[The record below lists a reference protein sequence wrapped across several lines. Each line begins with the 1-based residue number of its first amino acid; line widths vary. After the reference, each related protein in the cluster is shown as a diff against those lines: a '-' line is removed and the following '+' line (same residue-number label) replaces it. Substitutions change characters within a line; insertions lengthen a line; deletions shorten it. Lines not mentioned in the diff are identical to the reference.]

1 MNVKSNKIFSIKL
14 GLLTLYC
21 AINGMISLQA
31 QYTYDLVP
39 YLDGRLYGYANLEG
53 KVVFKPDFEEVKPF
67 DSLGFAEV
75 VHYGLKGKINRKGE
89 WGIPPMA
96 NNYTLKQV
104 KNYNGKETVDV
115 AGLYWVTVYN
125 NDRMTL
131 FNSKKQGSNIDIF
144 YKHHRGLGYVYKDL
158 SRYFTYETFEYGLK
172 KVVFKDS
179 STNLLKLDGTF
190 YYSKNQYNVDVLN
203 EKLVVKA
210 LNPLS
215 FQLYDYKDNLVNMD
229 TFFKISV
236 VTDGKYL
243 IASKSQF
250 ENSDIVVILNNEGK
264 KIMNKTFNKVRYL
277 FDDLFFVSDFD
288 GNRVIN
294 SKDEVIRNQCGFE
307 VQTACGKYLATS
319 DMDTLFLFD
328 KKGNILL
335 TRKGANLG
343 FGFNKNY
350 FILTE
355 KSNSFLYND
364 DVKKIYEKQGG
375 NIYVQPGLESS
386 DVLLL
391 SEEGSQFKTLIKTN
405 GKVLLEIKGE
415 IISMPFY
422 NTYFIRSGSKNGVF
436 SSEKG
441 WVYPLSYQKLEYDQ
455 TGKVLYLS
463 KNKTTYILDGQFQE
477 KKHTSNFY
485 NDVFTIS
492 DMDSLFFIY
501 PNGDIVSCSAA
512 KKVRPLILEGT
523 TERKLFYDNS
533 DKSMVYDSTFVNI
546 VPAGFYLEKR
556 NRFVLIKNKK
566 VGISVTNGYLIGLI
580 DSKGNWLIHPVVG
593 QKIENKDY
601 GFISLQ
607 NQNNWILYNQDF
619 TPLVVPQ
626 GQRLVV
632 LDNNRLA
639 LYSYDISGH
648 QVFQVCNHQMEPLS
662 QEWFSNSNY
671 QKTIFIKKTTENGQ
685 KMTCFFKE
693 DFRPDTCLN
702 YSVEIFSYDSTG
714 RMIVYANERYGV
726 IDANKNLIVPVKY
739 KNIVYRAPFY
749 FLQES
754 DDKTFLLTDDNLV
767 IDLQSSMETVMHDK
781 ESKNYLLHNFKD
793 GQNIMVDRKGSIL
806 SRFTGDY
813 ELLKKDDY
821 YYFKDMLKGMDKE
834 YKTYY
839 VHKYTGVVYKKQ

>member
-53 KVVFKPDFEEVKPF
+53 KVVIKPDFEEVKPF
-67 DSLGFAEV
+67 DSLGFADV
-75 VHYGLKGKINRKGE
+75 VHYGLKGKINKKGE

-96 NNYTLKQV
+96 NNYTSTPV
-104 KNYNGKETVDV
+104 KNYNGKGTVEV
-115 AGLYWVTVYN
+115 PGLYWVTVYN

-131 FNSKKQGSNIDIF
+131 FNAKKQGSNNDIF

-158 SRYFTYETFEYGLK
+158 SRYFINETFEYGLK

-179 STNLLKLDGTF
+179 STNLIRLDGTF
-190 YYSKNQYNVDVLN
+190 FYNKNQYNVDVLN

-215 FQLYDYKDNLVNMD
+215 FQLYDYKDNLVSVD

-236 VTDGKYL
+236 VADGKYL

-250 ENSDIVVILNNEGK
+250 EYNNIVVILNNEGK
-264 KIMNKTFNKVRYL
+264 KIMPKTFQKVRYL
-277 FDDLFFVSDFD
+277 FDDLFFVSDYE
-288 GNRVIN
+288 GNRIIN
-294 SKDEVIRNQCGFE
+294 SKAEVMNVQCGDE

-319 DMDTLFLFD
+319 IRDTLFLFD
-328 KKGNILL
+328 IKGKNLL
-335 TRKGANLG
+335 KRKGAYLG

-364 DVKKIYEKQGG
+364 DVIKIYEKQGG
-375 NIYVQPGLESS
+375 YIYVQAGLESS

-422 NTYFIRSGSKNGVF
+422 NTYFIRSGSKNGVY

-492 DMDSLFFIY
+492 DRDSLFFIY

-512 KKVRPLILEGT
+512 KKVRPLMVEGT
-523 TERKLFYDNS
+523 SDRKLFYVNS
-533 DKSMVYDSTFVNI
+533 DKSLVYDSTFANI

-556 NRFVLIKNKK
+556 NPFVVLKNNKI
-566 VGISVTNGYLIGLI
+566 GICVTNGSLIGLI
-580 DSKGNWLIHPVVG
+580 DSKGKCLISPGVG
-593 QKIENKDY
+593 QQIENKDY
-601 GFISLQ
+601 GFFSLQ
-607 NQNNWILYNQDF
+607 NQHTSVLYNQDF
-619 TPLVVPQ
+619 IPLVVPE

-639 LYSYDISGH
+639 LYSYDKSGH
-648 QVFQVCNHQMEPLS
+648 QVFQVCDPQMKPLS
-662 QEWFSNSNY
+662 QEWFSNCNY
-671 QKTIFIKKTTENGQ
+671 MKTIFIKSTTENGQ
-685 KMTCFFKE
+685 KVTCFYKE
-693 DFRPDTCLN
+693 DLRPDTCLN
-702 YSVEIFSYDSTG
+702 YSVEIFNYDSTG

-781 ESKNYLLHNFKD
+781 ESKNYLLRNFKN

-806 SRFTGDY
+806 SRFSGDY
-813 ELLKKDDY
+813 ELLDKDNY
-821 YYFKDMLKGMDKE
+821 FYFKDMLKGMDKE